1 MEGRKP
7 NAVTKLQKFFVMAQF
22 LDDIFRQ
29 KDRKSGGRGGEGVEV
44 EGLRLRFMV

>member
-1 MEGRKP
+1 MP

-29 KDRKSGGRGGEGVEV
+29 KDRNNGGKGRGGGFKVWV
-44 EGLRLRFMV
+44 